1 MRDKSSAWPLRVQS
15 SGSNL
20 IRDISDFL
28 MTRYRPPPPKS
39 APYVTPAG
47 FEQLQEE
54 LRVLWK
60 VERPDVTRQVA
71 EAAALGDRSEN
82 ADYIYG
88 KRRLGEI
95 DRRVR
100 YLSKRLD
107 EVQVVD
113 RLPDDTNR
121 IFFGATIDL
130 EREDGQ
136 ALRYRIV
143 GADEFDRED
152 HYISVDSPLAQQLL
166 GKRKGDLISL
176 SLDGQTTRYAI
187 VAINYPSVAD
197 RRKNSSNAYNGQQ

>member
-1 MRDKSSAWPLRVQS
+1 
-15 SGSNL
+15 
-20 IRDISDFL
+20 

-47 FEQLQEE
+47 FGQLQEE

-130 EREDGQ
+130 ERQDGE

-143 GADEFDRED
+143 GADEFDRD
-152 HYISVDSPLAQQLL
+152 AHYISVDSPLAQRLL
-166 GKRKGDLISL
+166 GKRKGDLISV
-176 SLDGQTTRYAI
+176 SLESQTTRYTVI
-187 VAINYPSVAD
+187 AINYPPVED
-197 RRKNSSNAYNGQQ
+197 RRKNSSNAYNGEQ

>member
-1 MRDKSSAWPLRVQS
+1 
-15 SGSNL
+15 
-20 IRDISDFL
+20 

-47 FEQLQEE
+47 FEQLQQE

-71 EAAALGDRSEN
+71 EAAALGERSET

>member
-1 MRDKSSAWPLRVQS
+1 
-15 SGSNL
+15 
-20 IRDISDFL
+20 

-60 VERPDVTRQVA
+60 VERPEITRRVA

-107 EVQVVD
+107 EVQIVD

-121 IFFGATIDL
+121 IFFGATIDI
-130 EREDGQ
+130 EREDGES
-136 ALRYRIV
+136 LRYRIV
-143 GADEFDRED
+143 GADEFDRQD

-176 SLDGQTTRYAI
+176 SLDGQTTRYTI
-187 VAINYPSVAD
+187 VAINYPSVVD
-197 RRKNSSNAYNGQQ
+197 RRKNSSNAYNGRA